1 MRIPFNDL
9 ATPHASIVEDVVAEV
24 RALAGNSRFIGG
36 PAVEAFEQDFAAYCR
51 TTHAVGVANGTDA
64 IELTLRALGIG
75 GGDEVLVPANTFIAT
90 ASAVA
95 ATGATPVFVDVDPV
109 SLLVTPASL
118 EAGVTER
125 TAAVI
130 PVHLYGHMVPP
141 GDVLPFAAKH
151 GLAVIEDSAQAH
163 GANAPA
169 PQSAQDGTPGEKVRA
184 GSYGVAGTFSFYPG
198 KNLGAWGDGGAVV
211 TDDAQLASRIR
222 SLANH
227 GRSEGTDHYEH
238 RYIGRNSR
246 LDALQATVLRRKLA
260 DLDTATG
267 QRRRVA
273 SVYTEALAAHGIPMV
288 APLPGVDSA
297 WHLLVARV
305 QGRESAR
312 EFVRRQLDEAGIGTG
327 VHYPVPCHRQH
338 AYATDQTVSLPAAE
352 QAATEIVSL
361 PFFPHLRD
369 EEVAYVADH
378 LAKAITAL

>member
-36 PAVEAFEQDFAAYCR
+36 PAVEAFEQDFATFCGTR
-51 TTHAVGVANGTDA
+51 HAVGVANGTDA
-64 IELTLRALGIG
+64 IELTLRALGVG
-75 GGDEVLVPANTFIAT
+75 AGDEVLVPANTFIAT

-95 ATGATPVFVDVDPV
+95 ATGALPVFADVDPV
-109 SLLVTPASL
+109 SLLVTPATL
-118 EAGVTER
+118 EAVVTER
-125 TAAVI
+125 TKAVI
-130 PVHLYGHMVPP
+130 PVHLFGHMVPP
-141 GDVLPFAAKH
+141 ADVLPFAARH
-151 GLAVIEDSAQAH
+151 GLVVIEDSAQAH
-163 GANAPA
+163 GAVAPG
-169 PQSAQDGTPGEKVRA
+169 DGAGEKVRA

-211 TDDAQLASRIR
+211 TDDDELASRIR

-246 LDALQATVLRRKLA
+246 LDALQAAVLRRKLA
-260 DLDTATG
+260 DLEESTA

-273 SVYTEALAAHGIPMV
+273 AVYAEALTAHGIPLV
-288 APLPGVDSA
+288 APLSGVDSA

-305 QGRESAR
+305 PGRES
-312 EFVRRQLDEAGIGTG
+312 VRRRLEEAGIGTG
-327 VHYPVPCHRQH
+327 VHYPVPCHQQH
-338 AYATDQTVSLPAAE
+338 AYRTEHTTTLPVAE
-352 QAATEIVSL
+352 LAATEILSL

-369 EEVAYVADH
+369 DEVGYVADH
-378 LAKAITAL
+378 LAKAIAAL

>member
-1 MRIPFNDL
+1 
-9 ATPHASIVEDVVAEV
+9 
-24 RALAGNSRFIGG
+24 
-36 PAVEAFEQDFAAYCR
+36 
-51 TTHAVGVANGTDA
+51 
-64 IELTLRALGIG
+64 
-75 GGDEVLVPANTFIAT
+75 
-90 ASAVA
+90 
-95 ATGATPVFVDVDPV
+95 
-109 SLLVTPASL
+109 
-118 EAGVTER
+118 VTER

-141 GDVLPFAAKH
+141 ADVLPFAARH

-163 GANAPA
+163 GANAPDDA
-169 PQSAQDGTPGEKVRA
+169 SGEKVRA

-260 DLDTATG
+260 DLDSATG

-273 SVYTEALAAHGIPMV
+273 SVYAEALAAHGIPLV
-288 APLPGVDSA
+288 APLPGVYSA

-305 QGRESAR
+305 PGREA
-312 EFVRRQLDEAGIGTG
+312 VRRLLDEAGIGTG

-352 QAATEIVSL
+352 QAAAEILSL

>member
-24 RALAGNSRFIGG
+24 RALAGSSRFIGG

-118 EAGVTER
+118 EAGKTER

-141 GDVLPFAAKH
+141 ADVLPFAAKY

-169 PQSAQDGTPGEKVRA
+169 AAQNEALDEKARA

-246 LDALQATVLRRKLA
+246 LDALQATILRRKLA
-260 DLDTATG
+260 DLDSATG

-273 SVYTEALAAHGIPMV
+273 SVYAEALAAHGIPLV

-305 QGRESAR
+305 PGRET
-312 EFVRRQLDEAGIGTG
+312 VRRLLDEAGIGTG

-352 QAATEIVSL
+352 QAAAEILSL

>member
-1 MRIPFNDL
+1 
-9 ATPHASIVEDVVAEV
+9 
-24 RALAGNSRFIGG
+24 
-36 PAVEAFEQDFAAYCR
+36 
-51 TTHAVGVANGTDA
+51 
-64 IELTLRALGIG
+64 
-75 GGDEVLVPANTFIAT
+75 
-90 ASAVA
+90 
-95 ATGATPVFVDVDPV
+95 
-109 SLLVTPASL
+109 
-118 EAGVTER
+118 
-125 TAAVI
+125 
-130 PVHLYGHMVPP
+130 
-141 GDVLPFAAKH
+141 VLPFAAKH

-169 PQSAQDGTPGEKVRA
+169 PQGAQNVAQNEAQSEKVRA

-260 DLDTATG
+260 DLDSATG

-273 SVYTEALAAHGIPMV
+273 SVYSEALAAHGIPLV

-305 QGRESAR
+305 PGRET
-312 EFVRRQLDEAGIGTG
+312 VRRLLDDAGIGTG

-352 QAATEIVSL
+352 QAAAEILSL

>member
-36 PAVEAFEQDFAAYCR
+36 PAVEAFEQDFAAFCR

-109 SLLVTPASL
+109 SLLVTPETL
-118 EAGVTER
+118 EAAVTER

-130 PVHLYGHMVPP
+130 PVHLFGHMVPP
-141 GDVLPFAAKH
+141 ANVLPFAAKH

-163 GANAPA
+163 GAWAPGD
-169 PQSAQDGTPGEKVRA
+169 QPGEKVRA

-260 DLDTATG
+260 DLEASTAE
-267 QRRRVA
+267 RRRVA
-273 SVYTEALAAHGIPMV
+273 SVYAAALAAHGIPLV
-288 APLPGVDSA
+288 APLSGVDSA

-305 QGRESAR
+305 PGRET
-312 EFVRRQLDEAGIGTG
+312 VRPLLDEAGIGTG

-338 AYATDQTVSLPAAE
+338 AYVNDHTVALPAAE
-352 QAATEIVSL
+352 QAAAEILSL

-369 EEVAYVADH
+369 DEVAYVADH
-378 LAKAITAL
+378 LAKAIAAV